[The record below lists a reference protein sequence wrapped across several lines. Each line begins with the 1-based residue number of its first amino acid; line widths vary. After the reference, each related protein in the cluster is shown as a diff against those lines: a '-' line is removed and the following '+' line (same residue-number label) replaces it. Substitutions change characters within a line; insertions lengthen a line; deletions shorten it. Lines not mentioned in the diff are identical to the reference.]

1 MIMITGGA
9 FQGKTEFAKKIFSLD
24 DSEIIDG
31 ENCIFE
37 DVFTAKC
44 VVNFHLFIKR
54 LMNSDIDP
62 IEFSEKIIRD
72 NSQIIII
79 INEIGCGIIPIEK
92 IDRIWRETVGRTGCF
107 IAQNSEK
114 VIRVNCGI
122 PMYLKGESI

>member
-24 DSEIIDG
+24 NSEIIDG

-79 INEIGCGIIPIEK
+79 LNEIGCGIIPIEK
-92 IDRIWRETVGRTGCF
+92 SDRIWRETVGRTGCF

-122 PMYLKGESI
+122 PMYLKGESK

>member
-9 FQGKTEFAKKIFSLD
+9 FQGKTEFAKKSFSLN

-54 LMNSDIDP
+54 LMHNNIDP
-62 IEFSEKIIRD
+62 MGFSKKIIQK
-72 NSQIIII
+72 NSEIIIV

-92 IDRIWRETVGRTGCF
+92 SDRIWRETVGRTGCF
-107 IAQNSEK
+107 IAENSEK
-114 VIRVNCGI
+114 VIRINCGI
-122 PMYLKGESI
+122 PMYLKGESK

>member
-9 FQGKTEFAKKIFSLD
+9 FQGKTEFAKKTFSLD
-24 DSEIIDG
+24 DNDIING
-31 ENCIFE
+31 ENCDFD

-44 VVNFHLFIKR
+44 VVNFHMLIKR
-54 LMNSDIDP
+54 LISNNIDP

-72 NSQIIII
+72 NFQIIII
-79 INEIGCGIIPIEK
+79 INEIGCGIIPVEK
-92 IDRIWRETVGRTGCF
+92 IDRIWREAVGRTGCF

-122 PMYLKGESI
+122 PMYLKGESK

>member
-9 FQGKTEFAKKIFSLD
+9 FQAKTEFAKKTFSLD
-24 DSEIIDG
+24 DNDIING
-31 ENCIFE
+31 ESCGFDDI
-37 DVFTAKC
+37 FTAKC

-54 LMNSDIDP
+54 LMNSNIDP
-62 IEFSEKIIRD
+62 IEFSDKIIRD

-79 INEIGCGIIPIEK
+79 LNEIGCGIIPIEK
-92 IDRIWRETVGRTGCF
+92 SDRIWRETVGRTGCF

-122 PMYLKGESI
+122 SMYLKGESK